1 MPTWTISAPK
11 EFQESVR
18 ETAKKLGLSYGAYLR
33 KAHEH
38 YLKSLTSEDFERA
51 KKLMELNQRKEN
63 LSVLRQKETI
73 MLREKGYKD
82 KNIQRILEDVDD
94 PEIRKEILRLAQQRE
109 QEANEIL
116 RLHDELNPTSNSE
129 KKLLKKMKMSKIYR
143 SIWKNYCFKNL
154 DWCGK
159 TCKSCGYLRKRKID
173 AEDFIRWR
181 DSRGLR

>member
-129 KKLLKKMKMSKIYR
+129 KKLLKKNENVENIS
-143 SIWKNYCFKNL
+143 
-154 DWCGK
+154 
-159 TCKSCGYLRKRKID
+159 
-173 AEDFIRWR
+173 
-181 DSRGLR
+181 